1 MTEHPAREATG
12 AAAGAGSVLVGID
25 GSDGSRAALDHA
37 FDEAHWRGLPLVAVT
52 AFEPP
57 DLWVTAEGLVPP
69 FAQLEHAARQL
80 AQNVI
85 DAVVSAR
92 VTLGAPVPEVH
103 LLVRSGPASAVLETL
118 STHAKLLVVGHRG
131 RGALT
136 SRLLG
141 SVGLSTVLHAA
152 CTVTVVRTPEPP
164 AA

>member
-1 MTEHPAREATG
+1 MSEHPTRDATG
-12 AAAGAGSVLVGID
+12 SAAGAGSVLVGID

-57 DLWVTAEGLVPP
+57 DLWITTAGLVPT
-69 FAQLEHAARQL
+69 AQELQQSAR
-80 AQNVI
+80 AQAQSVI

-103 LLVRSGPASAVLETL
+103 LIVRSGPASVVLETL
-118 STHAKLLVVGHRG
+118 STHAALLVVGHRG
-131 RGALT
+131 RGALA
-136 SRLLG
+136 SRLIG

-152 CTVTVVRTPEPP
+152 CTVTVVREPGPP